1 MTTAQAITN
10 GFISTHLCVLYNKKQ
25 SIFNG
30 GALAAPK
37 SPVHIQMV
45 SDALN
50 WGYTGGAQTDADID
64 TVKNY
69 LIWLTGIFGLE
80 ASESTGSGG
89 SVIPIN
95 PSLTPSRIDF
105 IVDGSSFIPNGG
117 TSKVISQMI
126 GYEISF
132 VRGGLVQSTI
142 STEPT
147 YISWNKVTG
156 LLTITPALVTGEL
169 ISIIP

>member
-1 MTTAQAITN
+1 
-10 GFISTHLCVLYNKKQ
+10 
-25 SIFNG
+25 
-30 GALAAPK
+30 
-37 SPVHIQMV
+37 
-45 SDALN
+45 
-50 WGYTGGAQTDADID
+50 
-64 TVKNY
+64 
-69 LIWLTGIFGLE
+69 
-80 ASESTGSGG
+80 
-89 SVIPIN
+89 
-95 PSLTPSRIDF
+95 
-105 IVDGSSFIPNGG
+105 VDGSSFIPNGG

>member
-1 MTTAQAITN
+1 MTVPQTITN
-10 GFISTHLCVLYNKKQ
+10 GYASTYLCVRYNQKEA
-25 SIFNG
+25 IFGG
-30 GALAAPK
+30 GALAAPT
-37 SPVHIQMV
+37 SPVTIQMV
-45 SDALN
+45 TTALD
-50 WGYTGGAQTDADID
+50 WGYTGGAQTAADLT

-69 LIWLTGIFGLE
+69 LIWLIGKFGLE
-80 ASESTGSGG
+80 ASAITGSGG

-95 PSLTPSRIDF
+95 PSFAPSRIDF

-147 YISWNKVTG
+147 YANWNKVTG

>member
-69 LIWLTGIFGLE
+69 FCPLYTSDDADE
-80 ASESTGSGG
+80 ANSLDSGCCR
-89 SVIPIN
+89 
-95 PSLTPSRIDF
+95 TP
-105 IVDGSSFIPNGG
+105 
-117 TSKVISQMI
+117 
-126 GYEISF
+126 
-132 VRGGLVQSTI
+132 
-142 STEPT
+142 
-147 YISWNKVTG
+147 
-156 LLTITPALVTGEL
+156 
-169 ISIIP
+169 